1 MITTVTSTMAAD
13 ARQGQLDTI
22 GAFAWYQGESDAE
35 DPTMAPDYQTNLSAF
50 IIALRSDLPAD
61 PTTPIVLVKES
72 LASLISFWETFG
84 SCGTTENCT
93 SVAVG
98 DAEVRAA
105 DDWAGANLAHV
116 IEVDTLGLPRFDGLI
131 HLTNTSELAIG
142 EKIAMASDRL
152 MPWQHLRD
160 PGPALNQS
168 GGGGGLNG
176 LGAVAWIV
184 GGSAATM
191 ARS

>member
-1 MITTVTSTMAAD
+1 
-13 ARQGQLDTI
+13 
-22 GAFAWYQGESDAE
+22 
-35 DPTMAPDYQTNLSAF
+35 
-50 IIALRSDLPAD
+50 
-61 PTTPIVLVKES
+61 
-72 LASLISFWETFG
+72 
-84 SCGTTENCT
+84 
-93 SVAVG
+93 
-98 DAEVRAA
+98 
-105 DDWAGANLAHV
+105 V

-142 EKIAMASDRL
+142 EKIAMASDGL

-168 GGGGGLNG
+168 GGGGLNG